1 MKPLSKFF
9 LAILLLTFASTSW
22 ADVFLDAFKE
32 NYIAGENYQNY
43 EKRLEG
49 GQVVTLGR
57 SAFFAE
63 WSSFY
68 QTKAEGM
75 AGTLTLGKFT
85 TNLST
90 VKDLAISAASADPI
104 GAATAAAELATVL
117 REISTQASA
126 EDLASNPIV
135 ENLIKV
141 YEVVGTAADTAGV
154 AGLISPDTLS
164 VAKLFPAHSKA
175 AKAIA
180 QRNEAWAKTMGVD
193 GKAASKQLGY
203 LSVFNV
209 VLNETLVDSVEG
221 EYDYQ
226 QVVWSETIALSLLAD
241 KISKLYSN
249 YDLRGLTEDEAFQ
262 LMILERDYWQL
273 VIKAKENE
281 IAHEAEKGYVQ
292 KLIEVPAD
300 LYLSYYYDPDESD
313 EEIKQQAKRRLS
325 NIDKAM
331 RAVSA
336 TVAAEAIAAARE
348 KKKQEKV
355 RLAEE
360 KKKQEEARLA
370 ADSTSTSKISKGE
383 AISAVE
389 SQHPKP
395 LASNGPNWP
404 AAVCEP
410 RNAEYDITEGKWHVT
425 CIRPT
430 HPAAPEGHIVTCKA
444 QWFFFT
450 VNNSGTAEQV
460 GWYTTCDGG
469 SWTAGELMWG
479 TVSDFRKIG
488 AGTGAETGAGTGT
501 GTGAEIGMTALEKM
515 QEAICAELRWSL
527 DGDLKKYP
535 EMVSAV
541 EEALRVNGCL

>member
-209 VLNETLVDSVEG
+209 VLNETLVDSVKG

-300 LYLSYYYDPDESD
+300 LYLSYYYGPEESVVEETV

-370 ADSTSTSKISKGE
+370 AEKQKKE
-383 AISAVE
+383 E
-389 SQHPKP
+389 
-395 LASNGPNWP
+395 
-404 AAVCEP
+404 EP
-410 RNAEYDITEGKWHVT
+410 ETIT
-425 CIRPT
+425 
-430 HPAAPEGHIVTCKA
+430 
-444 QWFFFT
+444 
-450 VNNSGTAEQV
+450 
-460 GWYTTCDGG
+460 
-469 SWTAGELMWG
+469 
-479 TVSDFRKIG
+479 
-488 AGTGAETGAGTGT
+488 GTGT
-501 GTGAEIGMTALEKM
+501 GTGLGECYINDMFRGYTSKSECELF
-515 QEAICAELRWSL
+515 LRWADEGCANSEISL
-527 DGDLKKYP
+527 KVLSDP
-535 EMVSAV
+535 RSASAPAEWIESQRSLV
-541 EEALRVNGCL
+541 LYTIDMLGCNNRSIRFLPQ

>member
-9 LAILLLTFASTSW
+9 LAILLLTFASTGW

-85 TNLST
+85 TNLNT

-300 LYLSYYYDPDESD
+300 LYLSYYDVSDESV

-336 TVAAEAIAAARE
+336 TVEAEAKLAA
-348 KKKQEKV
+348 
-355 RLAEE
+355 E

-370 ADSTSTSKISKGE
+370 AEKQKKE
-383 AISAVE
+383 E
-389 SQHPKP
+389 
-395 LASNGPNWP
+395 
-404 AAVCEP
+404 EP
-410 RNAEYDITEGKWHVT
+410 ETIT
-425 CIRPT
+425 
-430 HPAAPEGHIVTCKA
+430 
-444 QWFFFT
+444 
-450 VNNSGTAEQV
+450 
-460 GWYTTCDGG
+460 
-469 SWTAGELMWG
+469 
-479 TVSDFRKIG
+479 
-488 AGTGAETGAGTGT
+488 GTGT
-501 GTGAEIGMTALEKM
+501 GTGLGECYINDMFRGYTSKSECELF
-515 QEAICAELRWSL
+515 LRWADEGCANSEISL
-527 DGDLKKYP
+527 KVLSDP
-535 EMVSAV
+535 RSASAPAEWIESQRSLV
-541 EEALRVNGCL
+541 LYTIDMLGCNNRSIRFLPQ

>member
-63 WSSFY
+63 LSSLY

-300 LYLSYYYDPDESD
+300 LYLSYYYGPEESVVEETV

-336 TVAAEAIAAARE
+336 TVEAEAKLAA
-348 KKKQEKV
+348 
-355 RLAEE
+355 E

-370 ADSTSTSKISKGE
+370 AEKQKKEEEPETITGTGTGTGTGLGECYIFRPSRSGGYIEFRGISSKSECELWHRQTNEKDCEYYLVKAKSQALYAACISSVDE
-383 AISAVE
+383 A
-389 SQHPKP
+389 
-395 LASNGPNWP
+395 
-404 AAVCEP
+404 
-410 RNAEYDITEGKWHVT
+410 
-425 CIRPT
+425 
-430 HPAAPEGHIVTCKA
+430 
-444 QWFFFT
+444 
-450 VNNSGTAEQV
+450 
-460 GWYTTCDGG
+460 
-469 SWTAGELMWG
+469 
-479 TVSDFRKIG
+479 DFRKIG
-488 AGTGAETGAGTGT
+488 AGTGTGTGVGTGAGTGT
-501 GTGAEIGMTALEKM
+501 GTGSEIGMTALEKM
-515 QEAICAELRWSL
+515 QEAICAELGGSL